1 MYDWNDLRV
10 FLAVARNGSTLAASK
25 VLKVNQ
31 TTAARRLEALE
42 TDLKLKLFERGQ
54 SGSRLTE
61 AGQDLLAE
69 AEKVERSAEALAS
82 RAAAHQRGL
91 AGSIRVTA
99 SEAVA
104 NMVLIPAV
112 AEFRR
117 LYPEV
122 TIELDITDNALSI
135 EDGEADVALRA
146 GGKLPDSDLV
156 ARKLSE
162 INFGLYC
169 SRGYAD
175 ANGVPTRPEELKR
188 HSLIGPDGERIARLP
203 GYAFMLEHGAEAEI
217 RCRAN
222 TLTSLQAAIKAGL
235 GIGPMATTIAE
246 PDPDLVRCIIPEGAF
261 INLWLLT
268 RPDLKDVPRIRAF
281 IDFAGPFIHTMSK
294 DYEARARHAS
304 RQKAQAAAPQ
314 PEPT

>member
-10 FLAVARNGSTLAASK
+10 FIAVAKHGSTLAASK
-25 VLKVNQ
+25 VLKINQ
-31 TTAARRLEALE
+31 TTVARRLEALE
-42 TDLKLKLFERGQ
+42 GDLGLKLFERGQ

-61 AGQDLLAE
+61 AGEDLIGE
-69 AEKVERSAEALAS
+69 AERVEKAAEALAS
-82 RAAAHQRGL
+82 RAAAHQRGM
-91 AGSIRVTA
+91 AGTIRVTA
-99 SEAVA
+99 SEAVS

-117 LYPEV
+117 MYPEV
-122 TIELDITDNALSI
+122 TIELAITDDALSI

-156 ARKLSE
+156 SRKLSE
-162 INFGLYC
+162 ISFGLYC
-169 SRGYAD
+169 SRSYAD
-175 ANGVPTRPEELKR
+175 AHGVPTRAEELKR
-188 HSLIGPDGERIARLP
+188 HSLIGPDGARIARLP
-203 GYAFMLEHGAEAEI
+203 GYAFMLEHAGDAEI

-268 RPDLKDVPRIRAF
+268 RSDLKDVPRIRAF

-304 RQKAQAAAPQ
+304 RQKTQAAAP
-314 PEPT
+314 EPQTT